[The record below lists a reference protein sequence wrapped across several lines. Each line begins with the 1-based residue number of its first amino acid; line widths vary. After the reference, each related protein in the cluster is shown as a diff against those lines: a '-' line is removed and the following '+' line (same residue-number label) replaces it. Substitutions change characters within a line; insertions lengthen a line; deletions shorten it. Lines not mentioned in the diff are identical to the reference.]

1 MKDASLTE
9 EEFLNHCITFCDEV
23 VIAVKKYLLEVKP
36 YKLQQFIDFKK
47 ENIIDNID
55 AGMESNVQDI
65 VCQAMEH
72 YMDVMCW
79 TEKKINKKSI
89 DIEVY
94 NRRTKAPIIQLEIKS
109 GINYNAPV
117 WYLKGASQY
126 TNVPGIFLGPIE
138 MKEKIRNR
146 VEKVLD
152 IGDDFIIGYLKP
164 KNIDLR
170 EGNVFFDQ

>member
-1 MKDASLTE
+1 MKDTILTDE
-9 EEFLNHCITFCDEV
+9 KFIDYCRTFCEEV
-23 VIAVKKYLLEVKP
+23 ICAVKKYLLEIKP
-36 YKLQQFIDFKK
+36 YKLQQFIDFKE
-47 ENIIDNID
+47 ENIKDNIN

-94 NRRTKAPIIQLEIKS
+94 NRKTKTPIIQLEIKA

-117 WYLKGASQY
+117 WYLNGASQY
-126 TNVPGIFLGPIE
+126 TNVPGIFIGPIE
-138 MKEKIRNR
+138 MKEKIRDR
-146 VEKVLD
+146 VDKVLN
-152 IGDDFIIGYLKP
+152 IGNEFIIGYIIPQK
-164 KNIDLR
+164 IDLR
-170 EGNVFFDQ
+170 EWNVVLE